1 MSTRVK
7 QSLLF
12 LLIFSLLDFVWLS
25 YTKEYQLKNLE
36 RVGTVSIDKTAL
48 VLFYVLSYIGVYFFV
63 FNHGKQNKVINSMI
77 LALLMYGTF
86 DLTNKTQ
93 FQYIV
98 SSILDLSLRRELCD
112 QLDDLNLDCVTYIS
126 DSVYLF
132 SSSIVGKGS
141 YIAHHCVL
149 SWNCTVGD
157 HCYLGLSVQLG
168 HDVQLGKNCVLA
180 PGAAITGRTIIGE
193 NCKFFW
199 RSSVLNN
206 LRVCDNVT
214 LGALS
219 NITKSVNV
227 PGNYVG
233 SIARLMKSK
242 PTDNNP

>member
-1 MSTRVK
+1 MFIKNDKPVK
-7 QSLLF
+7 IIGFPQSSGTQEYVEVF
-12 LLIFSLLDFVWLS
+12 H
-25 YTKEYQLKNLE
+25 KEGLQDLE
-36 RVGTVSIDKTAL
+36 VIEPQE
-48 VLFYVLSYIGVYFFV
+48 FF
-63 FNHGKQNKVINSMI
+63 N
-77 LALLMYGTF
+77 
-86 DLTNKTQ
+86 LTNKRQ

-98 SSILDLSLRRELCD
+98 SSILDLSLRREICD
-112 QLDDLNLDCVTYIS
+112 LLDEENLDCLTYIS

-132 SSSIVGKGS
+132 SSSIVGRGS

-168 HDVQLGKNCVLA
+168 HDVRLGKNCVLS
-180 PGAAITGRTIIGE
+180 PGASITGRTVIGE

-219 NITKSVNV
+219 NITKDVNV

-233 SIARLMKSK
+233 SIARFIKPK
-242 PTDNNP
+242 PTDKDL